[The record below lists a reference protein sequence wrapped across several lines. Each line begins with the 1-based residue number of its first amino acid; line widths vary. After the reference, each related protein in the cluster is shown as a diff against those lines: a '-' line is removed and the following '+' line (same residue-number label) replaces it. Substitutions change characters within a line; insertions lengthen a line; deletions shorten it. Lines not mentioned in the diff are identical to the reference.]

1 MAERLYFG
9 KFEEVIDPPNLIEVQ
24 SRSYDDFLQKDVA
37 PGDRSDAGLQAVFRE
52 VFPIKSYDEAIE
64 LDFVSYDIEDP
75 KITSLESLRNSES
88 FSAALYVTFKL
99 KDETGTKKERVYMG
113 ELPMMTRRGSFIIK
127 GAERVFVS
135 QLQRSPGMWFVSSL
149 F

>member
-9 KFEEVIDPPNLIEVQ
+9 KFEEVIEPPNLIEVQ
-24 SRSYDDFLQKDVA
+24 SRSYDEFLQKEVPPSERTDT
-37 PGDRSDAGLQAVFRE
+37 GLQAVFGE

-64 LDFVSYDIEDP
+64 LDFVSYDIENP
-75 KITSLESLRNSES
+75 KITSLDALRNGES

-113 ELPMMTRRGSFIIK
+113 ELPMMTRRVILS
-127 GAERVFVS
+127 
-135 QLQRSPGMWFVSSL
+135 MWNMEKHITTTVIRQEAICSGREA
-149 F
+149 

>member
-64 LDFVSYDIEDP
+64 LDFVS
-75 KITSLESLRNSES
+75 
-88 FSAALYVTFKL
+88 
-99 KDETGTKKERVYMG
+99 
-113 ELPMMTRRGSFIIK
+113 
-127 GAERVFVS
+127 
-135 QLQRSPGMWFVSSL
+135 
-149 F
+149 